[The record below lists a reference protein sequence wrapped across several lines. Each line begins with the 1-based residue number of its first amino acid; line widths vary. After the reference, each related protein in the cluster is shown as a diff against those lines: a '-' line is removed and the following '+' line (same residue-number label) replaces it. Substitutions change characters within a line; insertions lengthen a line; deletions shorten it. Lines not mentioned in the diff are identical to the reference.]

1 MAIEVQLKKWGNSIG
16 VVLPRE
22 LVEQRKLKESDKV
35 IIEVVKVSNL
45 SNIYGLIKE
54 RKMSGQK
61 MKDLARKGWESASDR
76 ARWKK

>member
-16 VVLPRE
+16 VVLPRS
-22 LVEQRKLKESDKV
+22 LVEQRKLKERDKIV
-35 IIEVVKVSNL
+35 IEFVKVANL

>member
-16 VVLPRE
+16 GVLPRE